1 MAPKVTFRDLFS
13 ELWATC
19 GIILG
24 SQWSSRAHS
33 KSSQKL
39 IEILVI
45 FRVPRGPQPSTDGRL
60 PGQQKTHVFSKSSDF
75 AAEGCNLSDSG
86 FRYPL
91 REVNFID
98 FL

>member
-1 MAPKVTFRDLFS
+1 MAPKVTFRDPFS

-19 GIILG
+19 RIILG

-33 KSSQKL
+33 KSFQKL
-39 IEILVI
+39 IEISVI
-45 FRVPRGPQPSTDGRL
+45 LGPPLGEGATTAGRVPR
-60 PGQQKTHVFSKSSDF
+60 QQKTHIFSKSSDF
-75 AAEGCNLSDSG
+75 AAEGCKFLDSG